1 MAYIGSSPVFT
12 TFTSAAEQFSGND
25 SDVDFTLSRLVYNP
39 IDLEVLVENVQQD
52 PFSAYTVNGTTLTFT
67 EAPPT
72 GSNNITVT
80 YRNYIVQ
87 RILPDDDSI
96 TSAMLRANAVT
107 TIAIA
112 NGSITSDK
120 IADGTVIAA
129 DIAANSV
136 TSSEIADGAVQANNI
151 QDNAVTA
158 DKLADTTVTPGVYGG
173 STAIPVVT
181 VDQQGRLTNV
191 ANTAIVVGD
200 AYPHPFV
207 FTSIG
212 T

>member
-1 MAYIGSSPVFT
+1 MRTG
-12 TFTSAAEQFSGND
+12 TSD
-25 SDVDFTLSRLVYNP
+25 S
-39 IDLEVLVENVQQD
+39 
-52 PFSAYTVNGTTLTFT
+52 TFT

-87 RILPDDDSI
+87 RIVPDDDVI
-96 TSAMLRANAVT
+96 TSAMLQANAVT

-136 TSSEIADGAVQANNI
+136 TSSEIADGAVQANN
-151 QDNAVTA
+151 
-158 DKLADTTVTPGVYGG
+158 LADTTVSLGNYGG
-173 STAIPVVT
+173 ADQVPSFT
-181 VDQQGRLTNV
+181 VDAQGRLTYAANV
-191 ANTAIVVGD
+191 SIETGFN
-200 AYPHPFV
+200 PFLLA
-207 FTSIG
+207 G
-212 T
+212 L

>member
-1 MAYIGSSPVFT
+1 MAYLGSTPT
-12 TFTSAAEQFSGND
+12 TQTFTSASQQFNGDGVTLN
-25 SDVDFTLSRLVYNP
+25 FTLSRAVNTVN
-39 IDLEVLVENVQQD
+39 DLEVIVENVQQN
-52 PFSAYTVNGTTLTFT
+52 PFSAYTVSGNTLSFT
-67 EAPPT
+67 EAPPVGT
-72 GSNNITVT
+72 GNIVVT
-80 YRNYIVQ
+80 YRSYIVS
-87 RILPDDDSI
+87 RIVPDEDVVN
-96 TSAMLRANAVT
+96 TSML
-107 TIAIA
+107 
-112 NGSITSDK
+112 
-120 IADGTVIAA
+120 
-129 DIAANSV
+129 
-136 TSSEIADGAVQANNI
+136 

-191 ANTAIVVGD
+191 VNTAIVVGD